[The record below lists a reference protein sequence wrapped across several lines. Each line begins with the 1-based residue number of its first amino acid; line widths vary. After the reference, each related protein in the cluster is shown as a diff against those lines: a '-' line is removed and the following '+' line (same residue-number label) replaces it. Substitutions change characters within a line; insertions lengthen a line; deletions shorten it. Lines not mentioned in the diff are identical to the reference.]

1 MDIEYIPEAPVRIP
15 RAAFGLL
22 KEIARHF
29 LRRPVVG
36 IAALAQSDDGR
47 IVLVRRRDTGEWAL
61 PGGTLEWGE
70 TLKTAIAR
78 ELLEEA
84 GTRVKSLGRVLGVYS
99 NPARDER
106 FHAVT
111 IVVEARVDLPSSAP
125 HNPLEIAEARLFEE
139 HELPSTLAHGMT
151 DMLAHARNGREFWE

>member
-1 MDIEYIPEAPVRIP
+1 MRIP

-36 IAALAQSDDGR
+36 IAALARSDDGR
-47 IVLVRRRDTGEWAL
+47 IVLIRRRDTGEWAL

-70 TLKTAIAR
+70 TLRAAIER
-78 ELLEEA
+78 ELFEEA

-99 NPARDER
+99 NPGRDER

-111 IVVEARVDLPSSAP
+111 IIVEASVEPPSSAP

-139 HELPSTLAHGMT
+139 HELPANLAHGMT
-151 DMLAHARNGREFWE
+151 DMLVHARNGREFWE